1 MTELTDKIKALAEL
15 ELQDAN
21 ANHPQF
27 HSLHE
32 GYAVL
37 LEELEEATE
46 ALEEAEA
53 MRKILWIHVRRD
65 DAAMAHSFAAR
76 LEKAAAELAAEAIQC
91 AAMARKMLD
100 FCESGGWE
108 ERHDD

>member
-1 MTELTDKIKALAEL
+1 MTELMDKIRVLTAL
-15 ELQDAN
+15 ELQN
-21 ANHPQF
+21 ANTKHPQF

-37 LEELEEATE
+37 LEELEEAAE

-65 DAAMAHSFAAR
+65 DEMMAKSFAAR
-76 LEKAAAELAAEAIQC
+76 LEKASADLAAEAVQC
-91 AAMARKMLD
+91 AAMAHKMLD
-100 FCESGGWE
+100 FCQSGGISQ
-108 ERHDD
+108 

>member
-76 LEKAAAELAAEAIQC
+76 LEKAAAELAAEAVQC
-91 AAMARKMLD
+91 SAMARKMLD
-100 FCESGGWE
+100 FCQSGIQE
-108 ERHDD
+108 VSHND

>member
-46 ALEEAEA
+46 ALEEA

-76 LEKAAAELAAEAIQC
+76 LEKAAAELAAEAVQC
-91 AAMARKMLD
+91 SAMARKMLD
-100 FCESGGWE
+100 FCQSGIQEGS
-108 ERHDD
+108 HND